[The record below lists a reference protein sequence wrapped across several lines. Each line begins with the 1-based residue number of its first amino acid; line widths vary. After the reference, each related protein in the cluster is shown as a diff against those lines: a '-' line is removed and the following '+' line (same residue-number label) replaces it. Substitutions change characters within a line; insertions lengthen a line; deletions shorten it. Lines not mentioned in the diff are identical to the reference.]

1 LKPRAEDA
9 CDAINAER
17 LDRLLTMNGK
27 RESKSVRSAKR
38 SAIHACDVFAGKATL
53 TAVCRQH
60 QRATGFSVS
69 GENHLSDDTASRKVL
84 DERGRWDIININT
97 PFVRDVLYP
106 AGAIRA
112 LSPRFADRLNNLAAH
127 FQSLQSGGAQFR

>member
-1 LKPRAEDA
+1 MEV
-9 CDAINAER
+9 
-17 LDRLLTMNGK
+17 GQK
-27 RESKSVRSAKR
+27 REALSNTRLRCLCWEGYTDGGLPSA
-38 SAIHACDVFAGKATL
+38 F
-53 TAVCRQH
+53 

-97 PFVRDVLYP
+97 PFVQDVLYP

-112 LSPRFADRLNNLAAH
+112 LSPRFADRLINLAAH

>member
-1 LKPRAEDA
+1 MKPRAEDA

-27 RESKSVRSAKR
+27 REWKSVRSAKR

-53 TAVCRQH
+53 TAVCRQL
-60 QRATGFSVS
+60 FSAQGVS